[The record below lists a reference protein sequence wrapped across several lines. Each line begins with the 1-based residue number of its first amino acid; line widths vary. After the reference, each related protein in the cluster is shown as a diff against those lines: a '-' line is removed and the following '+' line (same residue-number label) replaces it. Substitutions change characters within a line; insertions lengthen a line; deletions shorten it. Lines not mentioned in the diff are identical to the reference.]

1 MNPAPLNYSIS
12 DGINGSYDNIVLK
25 PKGQSNWRHPPS
37 NTSQY
42 NNKIFV
48 PQGHQIPLKYEE
60 NLTNLDNNSMFIFAN
75 NKTSLE
81 CCPST
86 YTTST
91 GCVCTTPQQRKYI
104 NQERGGNVTY
114 PSI

>member
-25 PKGQSNWRHPPS
+25 PKGESKFRHTPS
-37 NTSQY
+37 NT
-42 NNKIFV
+42 KMFV
-48 PQGHQIPLKYEE
+48 PQGHQLPLKYEE
-60 NLTNLDNNSMFIFAN
+60 NLTNLNNNSMFIFSN
-75 NKTSLE
+75 NKASLE

-104 NQERGGNVTY
+104 SEERGGNVTY
-114 PSI
+114 SSYPSI